1 MLLKSGSPT
10 IVDLADTAKLLEV
23 ERSRAERLQSSV
35 QQLEAQN
42 RDYSTRVDDLIAKE
56 REFTDK
62 TRDQVRSI

>member
-42 RDYSTRVDDLIAKE
+42 RDYSTRVDDLTAKE